1 MLKWPGKSFWG
12 RLALTD
18 VPKGSDF
25 SWFLSEPAVQY
36 FYFKDP
42 EVSQVASA
50 KVAGILAS
58 SHKGHSKEQRNDKD

>member
-18 VPKGSDF
+18 VPEGSDF
-25 SWFLSEPAVQY
+25 SWFLSEPAVLY
-36 FYFKDP
+36 FYSKDR

-50 KVAGILAS
+50 KVAS
-58 SHKGHSKEQRNDKD
+58 SHKGHSKERRNDKD